1 MSSLVEVA
9 RVAGVAV
16 STASRVLSGSDHPI
30 SAKTRARVLA
40 AAEEL
45 EYSPSALAR
54 AMVSPH
60 SRLVGVL
67 VSDIDNPY
75 FSVIARGVD
84 DVATRAGHVTML
96 SNVDR
101 RTTTE
106 ISRLQA
112 MRDYRAAGVIFA
124 GSGHVDDPETPRLA
138 KAVRRAREQG
148 IRTVSLAVRDL
159 GGPSFVVDNRAVA
172 YDITDHLVSLGHRR
186 VAFIEGPP
194 GMTVSLHR
202 REGFLSR
209 MAEAGLAEEALCVPG
224 GFDYQAGH
232 AATLRLLAR
241 PPLPDAILAAND
253 EVAVGA
259 LSALRQ
265 AGIAVPKEISVA
277 GMDDLRTAEFVG
289 LTTVSLPLYEMGSLA
304 ARHIIDG
311 ADGAATTVLSHRV
324 VPRETTARR
333 PPAAC
338 SPGAA

>member
-1 MSSLVEVA
+1 MSSLVDVA
-9 RVAGVAV
+9 RAAGVAV
-16 STASRVLSGSDHPI
+16 ATASRVLSGSDHPV
-30 SAKTRARVLA
+30 SAATRAKVIA
-40 AAEEL
+40 AAQEL

-67 VSDIDNPY
+67 VSDIVNPY

-84 DVATRAGHVTML
+84 DVATRAGYVTML

-124 GSGHVDDPETPRLA
+124 GSGYVDDPLRPDLL
-138 KAVRRAREQG
+138 KAVHRAQEQG
-148 IRTVSLAVRDL
+148 IRAVSLADRDL
-159 GGPSFVVDNRAVA
+159 GCPTITVDNHAA
-172 YDITDHLVSLGHRR
+172 ASDITDFLVSLGHRR
-186 VAFIEGPP
+186 IVFIEGPP
-194 GMTVSLHR
+194 GMTVTQQR
-202 REGFLSR
+202 RDGFLACVNS
-209 MAEAGLAEEALCVPG
+209 AGLTGSAHCVPG
-224 GFDYQAGH
+224 GFDYEAGH
-232 AATLRLLAR
+232 AAAMRLIAR

-265 AGIAVPKEISVA
+265 ARVDVPGEISVA
-277 GMDDLRTAEFVG
+277 GINDLRVAQHVG
-289 LTTVSLPLYEMGSLA
+289 LTTVSLPLYEMGSMA
-304 ARHIIDG
+304 ARRIID
-311 ADGAATTVLSHRV
+311 ATPGSGTGGGTTMLSHRL

-333 PPAAC
+333 ARSIA
-338 SPGAA
+338 